1 MRKIL
6 LFCEYDEKQ
15 NENIHT
21 EIDPYGEEI
30 WEPTKLENYLE
41 LLLLLGI
48 KDAVIVNNPEHITF
62 TYSHNYIYIVQG
74 SDDEFRLFN
83 MSTFKMAYLS
93 QCDINELLKK
103 IDSTLK

>member
-62 TYSHNYIYIVQG
+62 TYSHDYIYI
-74 SDDEFRLFN
+74 LFKVMMMN
-83 MSTFKMAYLS
+83 FDYLIC
-93 QCDINELLKK
+93 QHLKWL
-103 IDSTLK
+103 IYHNAI